1 MSEGSGKPKVVLTEY
16 LDTEAANWLEQ
27 RVRLVRSS
35 ADDTSTLR
43 RELEDAEGLVVHTY
57 TRVDEE
63 LLGSAS
69 RLKVVGRAGVGLDK
83 IDLKA
88 CRDRGIRV
96 VYTPD
101 ANTQAVVEY
110 VFGLLLDAL
119 RPRVYMDQ
127 PTGSED
133 FHRWRTEAVGVQLD
147 QLVLGI
153 LGVGRIG
160 RRVARVAW
168 AMGIRV
174 ICNDLLRPEEL
185 NLGSGWPGTFVDKE
199 TLWRSADILTIHV
212 DGRGE
217 NRHIVDSAVLDQLK
231 PSCLLINTGR
241 GFLIDVPALSNW
253 ARKVQ
258 ALKGMAILD
267 VHDPEPPDEDYP
279 LWKHQNVRL
288 LPHLAARTDIALKNM
303 SWVVKDVVRILDGE
317 DPKWAAV

>member
-1 MSEGSGKPKVVLTEY
+1 MSNGSGKPKVVLTEH
-16 LDTEAANWLEQ
+16 LDAEAANWLDQ

-35 ADDTSTLR
+35 ADETSTLR

-57 TRVDEE
+57 TRVDEQ

-69 RLKVVGRAGVGLDK
+69 RLKVVGRSGVGLDK
-83 IDLKA
+83 IDLNA

-110 VFGLLLDAL
+110 VFGLILDAL

-127 PTGSED
+127 PTRSED
-133 FHRWRTEAVGVQLD
+133 FHRWRIEAVGVQLD

-168 AMGIRV
+168 AMGMRV
-174 ICNDLLRPEEL
+174 ICNDLLRPEKL

-199 TLWRSADILTIHV
+199 SLWRSADILTIHV

-217 NRHIVDSAVLDQLK
+217 NRHIVDSTVLDQLK

-241 GFLIDVPALSNW
+241 GFLIDVPALSTW

-258 ALKGMAILD
+258 ARKGMAILD
-267 VHDPEPPDEDYP
+267 VHDPEPPDADYP
-279 LWKHQNVRL
+279 LWEHQNIRL
-288 LPHLAARTDIALKNM
+288 LPHLGARTDIALKNM